1 MDSLRSLAAW
11 LDRPGFPWKNLIIT
25 FSLGE
30 YVFENYLAYRQYQ
43 VLKRKTVPK
52 QLKEEVDQATFDKSQ
67 VCRQRAPLT
76 PPWHMRRTS

>member
-67 VCRQRAPLT
+67 VCRQRAP
-76 PPWHMRRTS
+76 PWYMRRTS